1 MKYAHNNTQ
10 PAATLFPVPNWSDI
24 SRLGSCN
31 CANRMRLMD
40 HRRRAG
46 QRIDLKTQPG
56 GQMLSIK
63 KERKKKILFFFL
75 DSSNHLEKVVASV
88 TSTTTT
94 AFISGD
100 EEIIPIEPAARL
112 NYSNYQMIRPHLAA
126 KAARRAVPV
135 MAGKTLENESK
146 KKKDI

>member
-1 MKYAHNNTQ
+1 
-10 PAATLFPVPNWSDI
+10 
-24 SRLGSCN
+24 
-31 CANRMRLMD
+31 
-40 HRRRAG
+40 
-46 QRIDLKTQPG
+46 
-56 GQMLSIK
+56 MLSIK

-146 KKKDI
+146 KKKKKDI

>member
-1 MKYAHNNTQ
+1 
-10 PAATLFPVPNWSDI
+10 
-24 SRLGSCN
+24 
-31 CANRMRLMD
+31 
-40 HRRRAG
+40 
-46 QRIDLKTQPG
+46 
-56 GQMLSIK
+56 MLSIK

-88 TSTTTT
+88 TTT

-146 KKKDI
+146 KKKKKDI